1 MKYAIMVVS
10 RSGNTNQLAQ
20 QIPMVLGEENCVYMG
35 APKAN
40 VEADVLFLGSWTDK
54 GFFDEAILNVMKEL
68 HHQKVVLFGTAGFGQ
83 SQEYFDAILQRSA
96 THLAKDNEILG
107 CFMCQGKMPL
117 SVRKRYEEMGNK
129 EPDNERLKNLIVN
142 FDQALTH
149 PDEQDMNNFKTFLQG
164 LNLS

>member
-10 RSGNTNQLAQ
+10 KSGNTNQLAQ
-20 QIPMVLGEENCVYMG
+20 QIPMVLKEANCVYMG
-35 APKAN
+35 APKTG

-54 GFFDEAILNVMKEL
+54 GFFDEAIMDIMKEL

-107 CFMCQGKMPL
+107 SFMCQGKMPM
-117 SVRKRYEEMGNK
+117 SVRKRYEAMVNK
-129 EPDNERLKNLIVN
+129 EPGNERFQNLIVN

-149 PDEQDMNNFKTFLQG
+149 PDEQDLNDFKTFLQK
-164 LNLS
+164 LDLR